1 MRKNNMATNIK
12 INKEATKNDLS
23 TLSINAINNT
33 NSDLMVENT
42 FISSH
47 GNNVT
52 TEHVDYSKSNIDNT
66 NVIDKKDEEIKRL
79 DNTIVAKQIAQDE
92 IEDSGN
98 GSDPSAASS
107 PSTTTKKDHLLLGSV
122 LAANGDEESVVLR
135 DKELGKAQNERNA
148 SKRNSLDGKTVQ
160 GLAQD
165 LAAECAKAYALMEN
179 SLSKFS
185 NDFGPFGITPR
196 NRV

>member
-1 MRKNNMATNIK
+1 M
-12 INKEATKNDLS
+12 
-23 TLSINAINNT
+23 
-33 NSDLMVENT
+33 
-42 FISSH
+42 
-47 GNNVT
+47 
-52 TEHVDYSKSNIDNT
+52 
-66 NVIDKKDEEIKRL
+66 L
-79 DNTIVAKQIAQDE
+79 D
-92 IEDSGN
+92 
-98 GSDPSAASS
+98 
-107 PSTTTKKDHLLLGSV
+107 
-122 LAANGDEESVVLR
+122 ANGDEESLVLR

-196 NRV
+196 NRVWLNNET

>member
-1 MRKNNMATNIK
+1 MNNK
-12 INKEATKNDLS
+12 DE
-23 TLSINAINNT
+23 AIN
-33 NSDLMVENT
+33 
-42 FISSH
+42 I
-47 GNNVT
+47 
-52 TEHVDYSKSNIDNT
+52 
-66 NVIDKKDEEIKRL
+66 L
-79 DNTIVAKQIAQDE
+79 DSTIVVKQNAEDDID
-92 IEDSGN
+92 DSGN

-107 PSTTTKKDHLLLGSV
+107 PTTTTKKDHLVGS
-122 LAANGDEESVVLR
+122 NNINDTHNDNETPVVLR
-135 DKELGKAQNERNA
+135 DKESGKSPSTHGDKAA

-196 NRV
+196 NRKSKKKDAKE